1 MKYNEYYISFGGFN
15 LIVAEDEDV
24 GDAVDEYVI
33 ANDIEED
40 IIDWYQ
46 NEKLTKEEVKNCGMA
61 NCSSKVQQ
69 DVWGKVL

>member
-1 MKYNEYYISFGGFN
+1 MKYNEYWISHGGFN

-24 GDAVDEYVI
+24 DEAIEKYAERWLV
-33 ANDIEED
+33 EED
-40 IIDWYQ
+40 IINWEQ
-46 NEKLTKEEVKNCGMA
+46 EKELTKEEVKNSGMA

>member
-46 NEKLTKEEVKNCGMA
+46 NEKLTKEEVKNSGMA